1 MILRGGLFLILS
13 AGAAVVVVEPM
24 AVVVTAAVVEMV
36 LALVND
42 EVEPKM
48 VEEARLNVSRFVL
61 LLLLLLPSP
70 PCS

>member
-1 MILRGGLFLILS
+1 MRGGLFLILS

-24 AVVVTAAVVEMV
+24 AAVVTAAVVEMV